1 MPADYYADNAQQR
14 RKRRRKRRS
23 RRLLTLLLIAALV
36 LTAYKVTDGFTRIS
50 MRTHVPKDNIETD
63 FNIDLDAIAAQANSA
78 GKGFSPSGADIE
90 ALNKTAAN
98 NPEYKEEIEFF
109 IAHIG
114 AYDQTGVNTVLL
126 APEKTPFVLLAPF
139 AENTPTGGWDIEVKA
154 GTVPYFIQYDSR
166 WAFYSYGSSCMGNTA
181 CGPTCLSMAAA
192 GLTGDGKYTPDYVSD
207 YAKRNGYYVEGAG
220 TAWSL
225 YTDGAAGLGVSGRV
239 IGTDKAAMKD
249 CLDSGQVLIASVTP
263 GDFTMAGH
271 FIVIYGYNAAGF
283 KVYDPSSIERSGMVW
298 SFKTLAPQIAQI
310 WSMSKA

>member
-78 GKGFSPSGADIE
+78 DKGFYPSGADIE
-90 ALNKTAAN
+90 ALNKTASK

-181 CGPTCLSMAAA
+181 CGPTCLASSRARAS
-192 GLTGDGKYTPDYVSD
+192 LTARRRRLGTCPGHLLCTITS
-207 YAKRNGYYVEGAG
+207 GWG
-220 TAWSL
+220 TAGGCTWWCTARTRAPAPPPRCACRVRWRLDVVRPRWSWSPEW
-225 YTDGAAGLGVSGRV
+225 ACPACCGR
-239 IGTDKAAMKD
+239 GW
-249 CLDSGQVLIASVTP
+249 CR
-263 GDFTMAGH
+263 F
-271 FIVIYGYNAAGF
+271 
-283 KVYDPSSIERSGMVW
+283 
-298 SFKTLAPQIAQI
+298 
-310 WSMSKA
+310 